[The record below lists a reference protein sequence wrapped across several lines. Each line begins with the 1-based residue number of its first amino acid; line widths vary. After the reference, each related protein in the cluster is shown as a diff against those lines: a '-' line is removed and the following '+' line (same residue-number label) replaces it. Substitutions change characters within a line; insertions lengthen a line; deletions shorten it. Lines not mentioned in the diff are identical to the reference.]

1 MKQAFWAP
9 ALARLWRLL
18 ALAWAAWLLHSA
30 PNRPAPPLSL
40 EDARAFFPTA
50 AQLLPRADGAVAAQD
65 EAGQS
70 LGLLV
75 TTSPESDGI
84 IGYAGPSNLLVALD
98 AGGSTAGIRILESA
112 DTPAHVEGLQNGST
126 FAQSLLG
133 WSPASEPPP
142 KPQWL
147 AGSTLTGLAL
157 VEGIAKR
164 FGAKAFSLRFPD
176 PLTLEEA
183 RLFFPG
189 AARMAPEQQRP
200 GWYGVTDAA
209 GALLGYVV
217 RTSSASDNITGYAG
231 PTECLVAVAPDR
243 QTLLQIRLRKSYDT
257 DDYVERV
264 VEDRDYLKSLT
275 RWKVA
280 QWPKL
285 DFEAEKIEGVAG
297 ATLTSF
303 AVAEGVRQ
311 RFRQEGTPPVAAGW
325 RRPGVKDWALWLF
338 CAGAVLLAFSGWRGS
353 RAVRLGWQLLL
364 VGGLGLW
371 LGQFVTLGL
380 LAGWARNGVPWQQA
394 APLVALAAAAL
405 LVPWGARRQLYCHQV
420 CPHGAAQEIF
430 GRISR
435 RTLQLPQRLHRALR
449 LVPGL
454 LLAVA
459 FCGALRWGGFSPGQL
474 EPFDFWVLGWACV
487 LPAVLAVGGL
497 VASFFVPMA
506 YCRYGCPTGALFGFL
521 RTASSQEMF
530 TQRDAAAL
538 CVLLAGAFLV
548 YRPTAGAP
556 SPNTSEVRGT
566 GFGTTWC
573 VKTRGTHR
581 SLGAVREKLAAEVER
596 IEAGLSH
603 WRTDSATSRF
613 NRSTSTAPQAVPTE
627 LVRLVEFSK
636 RVSRASGGAYD
647 ITVAPLVSAWGYGPQ
662 GVAAEAPSEDS
673 LRALLPAVGWEK
685 VECGAD
691 GASLRKAHP
700 SLSLDLGSVLQG
712 YAVDQLAGLL
722 DAAGFVDYLVE
733 VGGELRA
740 RGAWSVAIENPAD
753 ASKPLAR
760 VELRDAALATSGLAR
775 ARRKLS
781 GAPVSHILS
790 PKTGRPVEPGV
801 ELVSVRAAT
810 CLEADAWATGLI
822 ASGVE
827 EARALA
833 RREGLIF
840 WLLDS
845 AGGFAVPETGGSPK

>member
-1 MKQAFWAP
+1 MKQPFWAP

-18 ALAWAAWLLHSA
+18 ALACAAWLLHSA
-30 PNRPAPPLSL
+30 PNRPAPPLAL
-40 EDARAFFPTA
+40 EDALAFFPTA
-50 AQLLPRADGAVAAQD
+50 ARLLPRADGAVAAQD

-75 TTSPESDGI
+75 TTSPEADGI

-98 AGGSTAGIRILESA
+98 VGGSIAGIRILETA

-126 FAQSLLG
+126 FVQSLLG
-133 WSPASEPPP
+133 WRPASEPPP
-142 KPQWL
+142 KPQGL

-164 FGAKAFSLRFPD
+164 FGAKAVSLRFPD

-183 RLFFPG
+183 RLLFPG
-189 AARMAPEQQRP
+189 AAGMAPDPQRP
-200 GWYGVTDAA
+200 GWHGIT
-209 GALLGYVV
+209 GADGTLQGYVV
-217 RTSSASDNITGYAG
+217 RTSPASDNVTGYAG

-264 VEDRDYLKSLT
+264 VEERDYLKSLM

-280 QWPKL
+280 QWPAL

-311 RFRQEGTPPVAAGW
+311 RFRQDLTRSAAGGW
-325 RRPGVKDWALWLF
+325 RWPAVKDGALWLF
-338 CAGAVLLAFSGWRGS
+338 SAGAVLLAFSGWRGS

-380 LAGWARNGVPWQQA
+380 LAGWARNGVPWRQA
-394 APLVALAAAAL
+394 APLVVLAGAAL

-420 CPHGAAQEIF
+420 CPHGAAQEIL
-430 GRISR
+430 GRISGR
-435 RTLQLPQRLHRALR
+435 ALQLPERLHRALR
-449 LVPGL
+449 LVPGV

-459 FCGALRWGGFSPGQL
+459 FCGTLRWGGFSPGQL
-474 EPFDFWVLGWACV
+474 EPFDFWVLGWACL
-487 LPAVLAVGGL
+487 LPAVFAVGGL
-497 VASFFVPMA
+497 AASFFVPMA
-506 YCRYGCPTGALFGFL
+506 YCRYGCPTGALFGFV
-521 RTASSQEMF
+521 RTASSQEAF
-530 TQRDAAAL
+530 TRRDAAAL

-548 YRPTAGAP
+548 HRPSPDAP
-556 SPNTSEVRGT
+556 SPNTSEVRGI

-573 VKTRGTHR
+573 IKTRGTAR
-581 SLGAVREKLAAEVER
+581 SLGALRGKLAAEVER

-603 WRTDSATSRF
+603 WRPDSATSRF
-613 NRSTSTAPQAVPTE
+613 NRSTSTEPQAVPEE
-627 LVRLVEFSK
+627 LVRLVEFSQ

-647 ITVAPLVSAWGYGPQ
+647 ITVAPFVSAWGYGPQ
-662 GVAAEAPSEDS
+662 GAAAEAPSEET
-673 LRALLPAVGWEK
+673 LQALLPAVGWEK
-685 VECGAD
+685 VEVGAD

-753 ASKPLAR
+753 ASTPLAR

-775 ARRKLS
+775 ARRKLA
-781 GAPVSHILS
+781 GVPFSHIIS
-790 PKTGRPVEPGV
+790 PKTGRPVESGV

-810 CLEADAWATGLI
+810 CLEADAWATGLL

-827 EARALA
+827 DACGLA
-833 RREGLIF
+833 RREGLLF

-845 AGGFAVPETGGSPK
+845 AGGFAGPETGER